1 LSVKD
6 RGDFGSF
13 ERSAKDLFASN
24 MKTRLLTLV
33 VLGAVMLGI
42 SACTTSPKI
51 QYDAVEGYDF
61 DKAQTYAIIETKGKT
76 QIEVGPGTVQ
86 AVYQAMHD
94 SLDALGLTEAPAA
107 DADLL
112 VVAHLQMTDKVD
124 VTNWGYGY
132 GGYSGYG
139 YYGGGYGGMGM
150 SGGTTTTEYKDA
162 TLAIDIVDN
171 VEDVL
176 VWRGWAS
183 KNIYGDTKGSLNEKE
198 RENLKATLRNILA
211 NFPPPPTP
219 EG

>member
-1 LSVKD
+1 MKN
-6 RGDFGSF
+6 R
-13 ERSAKDLFASN
+13 LF
-24 MKTRLLTLV
+24 TLA

-42 SACTTSPKI
+42 SACSTSPKI

-61 DKAQTYAIIETKGKT
+61 NKAQTYAIIDSKGKT
-76 QIEVGPGTVQ
+76 QIEIGPGTVQ

-94 SLDALGLTEAPAA
+94 SLEAVGLTEASAA

-112 VVAHLQMTDKVD
+112 VLAHLQMTAKMD
-124 VTNWGYGY
+124 VNTYGYGY
-132 GGYSGYG
+132 GGYGGYG
-139 YYGGGYGGMGM
+139 YYGGGYGGMG
-150 SGGTTTTEYKDA
+150 GTTTTVTEYKDT

-183 KNIYGDTKGSLNEKE
+183 KNVYGDTKGSLDEKQ
-198 RENLKATLRNILA
+198 RENLKITLANILA
-211 NFPPPPTP
+211 NFPPPPSGE

>member
-1 LSVKD
+1 MKN
-6 RGDFGSF
+6 R
-13 ERSAKDLFASN
+13 LF
-24 MKTRLLTLV
+24 TLA
-33 VLGAVMLGI
+33 VLGAVVLGFA
-42 SACTTSPKI
+42 ACTTSPKI

-61 DKAQTYAIIETKGKT
+61 DKAQTYAIIDSKGNT
-76 QIEVGPGTVQ
+76 QIEIGPGTVQ

-94 SLDALGLTEAPAA
+94 SLEATGLTEADAA

-112 VVAHLQMTDKVD
+112 VLAHLQMTEKMD

-132 GGYSGYG
+132 GGYGGYG
-139 YYGGGYGGMGM
+139 YYGGGGYGG
-150 SGGTTTTEYKDA
+150 GGTTTTEYKDT

-183 KNIYGDTKGSLNEKE
+183 KNIYGDTKGSLDEKA
-198 RENLKATLRNILA
+198 RENLKTTLTNILA
-211 NFPPPPTP
+211 NYPPPPTP

>member
-1 LSVKD
+1 
-6 RGDFGSF
+6 
-13 ERSAKDLFASN
+13 
-24 MKTRLLTLV
+24 
-33 VLGAVMLGI
+33 
-42 SACTTSPKI
+42 
-51 QYDAVEGYDF
+51 
-61 DKAQTYAIIETKGKT
+61 
-76 QIEVGPGTVQ
+76 
-86 AVYQAMHD
+86 MHD
-94 SLDALGLTEAPAA
+94 SVAA

-112 VVAHLQMTDKVD
+112 VLAHLHMTDKVD
-124 VTNWGYGY
+124 VTDWGYGY

-139 YYGGGYGGMGM
+139 YYGGAYGGMGM
-150 SGGTTTTEYKDA
+150 SGGTTTTEYKDT